1 MNGVLH
7 SELYVTEYICDNFGR
22 AGGPIPLLGNQKS
35 GIISL

>member
-22 AGGPIPLLGNQKS
+22 AGGPIPLLGTKNP
-35 GIISL
+35 LP